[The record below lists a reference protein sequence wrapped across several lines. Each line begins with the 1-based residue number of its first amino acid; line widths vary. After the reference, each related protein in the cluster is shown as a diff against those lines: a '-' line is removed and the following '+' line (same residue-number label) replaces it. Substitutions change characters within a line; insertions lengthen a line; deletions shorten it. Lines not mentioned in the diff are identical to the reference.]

1 MKQDIQ
7 EILKLLSRFDLKGL
21 IITPT
26 FNKTIQ
32 FFRALFVGG
41 MAFLADAAVLWVIE
55 ALGLH
60 YLIAAV
66 FGFIVGV
73 AVNYGLSKLL
83 VFKKNKISMS
93 RAAEISIYVAISAVG
108 LGLTELF
115 MLFFTETVGLYFM
128 LSKGIS
134 ALLVF
139 IWNYY
144 SRRLIIYREKKV

>member
-7 EILKLLSRFDLKGL
+7 EILKLIRRFDLKGL
-21 IITPT
+21 ILTPT
-26 FNKTIQ
+26 LNKTMQ

-41 MAFLADAAVLWVIE
+41 MAFLADAAVLWVTE
-55 ALGLH
+55 RLGLH
-60 YLIAAV
+60 YLVAAL

-73 AVNYGLSKLL
+73 AVNYVLSKLL
-83 VFKKNKISMS
+83 VFKGNKISMS
-93 RAAEISIYVAISAVG
+93 RAAEISIYVVISAVG

-128 LSKGIS
+128 LSKII
-134 ALLVF
+134 AAFLVF

-144 SRRLIIYREKKV
+144 GRRLIIYREKKA